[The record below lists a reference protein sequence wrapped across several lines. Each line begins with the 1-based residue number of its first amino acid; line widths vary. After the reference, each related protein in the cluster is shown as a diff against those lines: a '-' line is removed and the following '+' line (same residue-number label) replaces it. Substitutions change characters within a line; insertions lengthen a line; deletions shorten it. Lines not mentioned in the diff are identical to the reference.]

1 MFASYRKGRRAF
13 ALAVLLC
20 APARSLQ
27 TQSAPAAA
35 ARAALPAKETLSYVI
50 EWRLIDAGK
59 AKLTWEANPQPSRP
73 GWQVNLHLESIGLVS
88 RLFKV
93 NDDYSASLNQEL
105 CVQTTHLNAQEGSRQ
120 RETQV
125 TFDAATR
132 KATYLER
139 DVQKRAVVLAKE
151 TDIPACVHDIIGG
164 LYHLRTL
171 NLEPGQSAQV
181 PVSDGKKSV
190 SAKIE
195 AQLREQIKTPTG
207 TYKTIRYEVFLFN
220 DVLYRRPAHLH
231 VWLTDDRRRLPVRLQ
246 VRLQFT
252 IGTITLDL
260 EKEEHT

>member
-1 MFASYRKGRRAF
+1 MSASYRKGRRAI

-27 TQSAPAAA
+27 TPSAPAS
-35 ARAALPAKETLSYVI
+35 ARAALPAKETLSYVVG
-50 EWRLIDAGK
+50 WRLIDAGK
-59 AKLTWEANPQPSRP
+59 AKLTWEANPQASRP
-73 GWQVNLHLESIGLVS
+73 GWQIGLHLESIGLVS

-93 NDDYSASLNQEL
+93 NDDYSAALNQEL
-105 CVQTTHLNAQEGSRQ
+105 CAQTTHLKAQEGSRQ

-125 TFDAATR
+125 TYDAATR
-132 KATYLER
+132 KASYLER
-139 DVQKRAVVLAKE
+139 DAQSHAVVLAKE

-164 LYHLRTL
+164 LYYLRTL

-231 VWLTDDRRRLPVRLQ
+231 VWLTDDRRRLPVRVQ

-260 EKEEHT
+260 EKEERS

>member
-1 MFASYRKGRRAF
+1 MSASYRKGRRAF

-27 TQSAPAAA
+27 TPSAPASAKI
-35 ARAALPAKETLSYVI
+35 ALPTKETLSYLVG
-50 EWRLIDAGK
+50 WRLIDAGR

-132 KATYLER
+132 KASYLER
-139 DVQKRAVVLAKE
+139 DVQTRAVVLSKE

-190 SAKIE
+190 SARIE
-195 AQLREQIKTPTG
+195 AQIREQIKTPTG
-207 TYKTIRYEVFLFN
+207 THKTIRYEIFLFN
-220 DVLYRRPAHLH
+220 NVLYRRPAHLH
-231 VWLTDDRRRLPVRLQ
+231 VWLTDDRRRLPVRVQ

-252 IGTITLDL
+252 IGTITLEL
-260 EKEEHT
+260 EKEERT